1 MSKRIKFPGITGE
14 TIDLSN
20 FWADKLKREE
30 QEEELKRKMEEQEVV
45 RINEIK
51 CPVCK
56 STDKIH
62 YIKRNDNGIVR
73 FFLPDYFYSS
83 KFDFEKE
90 YFETNLENFNK
101 FIIK

>member
-1 MSKRIKFPGITGE
+1 MSKRIKFPGVTGE

-20 FWADKLKREE
+20 FWADKFKREE
-30 QEEELKRKMEEQEVV
+30 QEEELKRKAEEQEVV

-62 YIKRNDNGIVR
+62 YIKRNNNGIMGTG
-73 FFLPDYFYSS
+73 FSS
-83 KFDFEKE
+83 WITEE
-90 YFETNLENFNK
+90 YLICKSCGIHYNDIAKLK
-101 FIIK
+101 

>member
-14 TIDLSN
+14 TIDFSN
-20 FWADKLKREE
+20 FWADVNKRKE

-62 YIKRNDNGIVR
+62 YIKRNNNGIIGPG
-73 FFLPDYFYSS
+73 FSS
-83 KFDFEKE
+83 WITEE
-90 YFETNLENFNK
+90 YLICKSCGIHYNDITKLK
-101 FIIK
+101 